1 MNYLAIDTSSSYLT
15 VACSFDGKKT
25 YKYLPDCSLNHSVLL
40 NQTIED
46 VLNECGKTLS
56 DVDVFACVVGAG
68 SFTGIRIGV
77 STMKAFSFALNKKV
91 LSVTKFDVLA
101 YNTDR
106 KKTLALIDA
115 KNGNYYVQAFD
126 EKVAGKPSFTD
137 INSIKEQ
144 FKDYKIVSDGHID
157 GLFDGECDF
166 LNGLY
171 SAVEDNLDNATSDR
185 ESLVPLYVKK
195 SQAEENANV

>member
-15 VACSFDGKKT
+15 VVCSFDGEKT
-25 YKYLPDCSLNHSVLL
+25 YKYLPDCSLSHSVLL

-46 VLNECGKTLS
+46 VLNECGKTLN

-77 STMKAFSFALNKKV
+77 STVKAFSYALNKKV

-115 KNGNYYVQAFD
+115 KNDNYYVQSFVDGIAS
-126 EKVAGKPSFTD
+126 EPSFM
-137 INSIKEQ
+137 NKELIKGL
-144 FKDYKIVSDGHID
+144 YKGYKVVADGYID
-157 GLFDGECDF
+157 GLFDGKCDF

-171 SAVEDNLDNATSDR
+171 SAVEDKMGLATDNR
-185 ESLVPLYVKK
+185 ESLIPLYVKK
-195 SQAEENANV
+195 SQAEENAQ

>member
-15 VACSFDGKKT
+15 VACSFDGKRT
-25 YKYLPDCSLNHSVLL
+25 YKYLPDCKLNHSVVL

-46 VLNECGKTLS
+46 VLNESGKTLN

-77 STMKAFSFALNKKV
+77 STIKAFSYALGKKV
-91 LSVTKFDVLA
+91 LGVTKFDVLA

-106 KKTLALIDA
+106 RKTLTLIDA
-115 KNGNYYVQAFD
+115 KNDNYYVQSFD
-126 EKVAGKPSFTD
+126 KGVASKPSFEG
-137 INSIKEQ
+137 IEQIK
-144 FKDYKIVSDGHID
+144 KLYKGYQVVADGHID
-157 GLFDGECDF
+157 GLFDGKSDF

-171 SAVEDNLDNATSDR
+171 NAVEDKIDQATFDR

-195 SQAEENANV
+195 SQAEENANA

>member
-15 VACSFDGKKT
+15 VACSFDGEKT

-46 VLNECGKTLS
+46 VLNECGKTLN

-77 STMKAFSFALNKKV
+77 STVKAFSYALNKKV

-115 KNGNYYVQAFD
+115 KNDNYYVQSFVD
-126 EKVAGKPSFTD
+126 GVASEPSFM
-137 INSIKEQ
+137 NKEQ
-144 FKDYKIVSDGHID
+144 IKGFYKGYKVVADGYID
-157 GLFDGECDF
+157 GLFDGKCDF
-166 LNGLY
+166 LKGLY
-171 SAVEDNLDNATSDR
+171 SAVEDKMGLATDDK
-185 ESLVPLYVKK
+185 ESLIPLYVKK
-195 SQAEENANV
+195 SQAEENAQ